1 MLTAQILLSAE
12 EPNPILPATGEL
24 IVGFIAFGL
33 LYFVLKKF
41 AFPAFEKMYAERTA
55 AIEGGLQAA
64 EQAQAEATAA
74 LENYQSQLAEAR
86 QEAARIR
93 EEAREQGSAIVTEM
107 RQQAQTEADR
117 IVTTAQSQIE
127 VERQQALTSL
137 RGQVGT
143 LAIDLAG
150 RIVGETL
157 SDDAR
162 AAATVDRFIADLEAQ
177 SAGIDGD
184 R

>member
-12 EPNPILPATGEL
+12 EPNPILPATAEL

-33 LYFVLKKF
+33 LYFVLKKY

-117 IVTTAQSQIE
+117 IVATAQQQM
-127 VERQQALTSL
+127 ERQQALTSL

-143 LAIDLAG
+143 LAVDLAG
-150 RIVGETL
+150 RIVGESL
-157 SDDAR
+157 SDDTR